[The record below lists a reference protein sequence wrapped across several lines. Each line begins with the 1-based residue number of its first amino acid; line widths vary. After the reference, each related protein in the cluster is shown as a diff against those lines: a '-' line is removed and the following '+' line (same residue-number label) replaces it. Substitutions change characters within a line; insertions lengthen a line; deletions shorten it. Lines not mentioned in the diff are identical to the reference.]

1 MTSLDSYGYTLVTGR
16 LSWRLQILPV
26 HCLTLQY
33 GYSSSP
39 VHQGS
44 KSGEADGSCRRH
56 QYSPVYRRLAN
67 ENNSK
72 NRIVGLQFDLRVGL
86 VFPTQ
91 RKSIVFWQGQLPCWK
106 LLVYLQGSSC
116 HFESMASMENTI
128 PLGYLN
134 MKALQWY
141 LETLLISSV
150 SGCPISWVFWFRDHL
165 QWWTS
170 SSILKEYS
178 PLQEHS
184 FLSIHRSF
192 PNGLGCFLSRPQ
204 PLVCGIRKSQDSTLH
219 NIGSNVVI
227 FKK

>member
-1 MTSLDSYGYTLVTGR
+1 MHLVES
-16 LSWRLQILPV
+16 LSWITISKVRFISN
-26 HCLTLQY
+26 
-33 GYSSSP
+33 SS
-39 VHQGS
+39 
-44 KSGEADGSCRRH
+44 
-56 QYSPVYRRLAN
+56 
-67 ENNSK
+67 

-91 RKSIVFWQGQLPCWK
+91 RKCIVFWQGQLPCWK

-165 QWWTS
+165 QWWTNS
-170 SSILKEYS
+170 LILKEDS
-178 PLQEHS
+178 PFLQEHS
-184 FLSIHRSF
+184 FSPFTEASLMGWGALSSH
-192 PNGLGCFLSRPQ
+192 PQ
-204 PLVCGIRKSQDSTLH
+204 PLVCGIRKSQDS
-219 NIGSNVVI
+219 S
-227 FKK
+227 

>member
-1 MTSLDSYGYTLVTGR
+1 MHLVESLGWITISKVR
-16 LSWRLQILPV
+16 FISN
-26 HCLTLQY
+26 
-33 GYSSSP
+33 SS
-39 VHQGS
+39 
-44 KSGEADGSCRRH
+44 
-56 QYSPVYRRLAN
+56 
-67 ENNSK
+67 

-134 MKALQWY
+134 MKSFQWY
-141 LETLLISSV
+141 LETLVISLV

-170 SSILKEYS
+170 SSILKEDS
-178 PLQEHS
+178 PLLQEHS

-192 PNGLGCFLSRPQ
+192 PNGLGCFLSHPQ

-227 FKK
+227 LKNDSEVSFWIEISFIFS